1 MQIFHQLIESL
12 KMELGIVKVNDIQQI
27 SFTPSVQS
35 LPVLINIKD
44 KWSIFSCL
52 VRELRSPVNEL
63 IVKSFETGQ
72 RTIKINSLDCMRV
85 ISVNEGTIHPKILV
99 SLFCQNESFHQTVRS
114 EEFHLHDAKLH
125 QHYLISTQ
133 VREKNLPILKIMRFK
148 PSPFPK
154 TDTTLKALEDFL
166 MHYKKRI
173 EKLEFIGYYK
183 SVPIGSAKR
192 YLIMEKDLVV
202 ELSQKKSKRVDLF
215 VFKSANEYL
224 FQVISQK

>member
-1 MQIFHQLIESL
+1 
-12 KMELGIVKVNDIQQI
+12 MELGIVKVNNIQQI

-52 VRELRSPVNEL
+52 VRELRSPINEL
-63 IVKSFETGQ
+63 IVKSFETEQ
-72 RTIKINSLDCMRV
+72 RNIIKINSPDCMRA
-85 ISVNEGTIHPKILV
+85 ISVNEGTIHSKILV
-99 SLFCQNESFHQTVRS
+99 SLFYQNESFHQTVRS
-114 EEFHLHDAKLH
+114 EEFHLHDVKLH
-125 QHYLISTQ
+125 QHYSISAQ

-154 TDTTLKALEDFL
+154 TDTTLRALENFL
-166 MHYKKRI
+166 MHYKQKI

-224 FQVISQK
+224 IQVISQK